1 MKIYENLKTI
11 RDGEQENENLFHSG
25 FESRCVFLQAENLL
39 KAADNPFGG
48 KECLAASL
56 KEQSLKP

>member
-1 MKIYENLKTI
+1 MKISKQLGMVNKKMKI
-11 RDGEQENENLFHSG
+11 CSIQA